1 MLKVANMFLLPLG
14 LASGA
19 SDTVSWADIVLKNI
33 LPVTLGNIVG
43 GAVCQAGLYSA
54 VYGSLLK

>member
-1 MLKVANMFLLPLG
+1 MFLLPLG
-14 LASGA
+14 LFSGA
-19 SDTVSWADIVLKNI
+19 SESVSWMDITVKNL

>member
-1 MLKVANMFLLPLG
+1 MFLLPLG
-14 LASGA
+14 VFSGA
-19 SDTVSWADIVLKNI
+19 SESVSWGDVFLRNI